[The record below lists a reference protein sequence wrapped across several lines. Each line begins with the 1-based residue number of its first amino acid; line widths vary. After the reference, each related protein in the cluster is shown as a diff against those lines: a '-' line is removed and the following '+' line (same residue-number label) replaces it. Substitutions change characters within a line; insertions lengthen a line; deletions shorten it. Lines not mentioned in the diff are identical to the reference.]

1 MKSVVSVVIELP
13 EGAEA
18 LLSLG
23 SGFKVSPTD
32 AMLAGLERLFG
43 ANVTELR

>member
-1 MKSVVSVVIELP
+1 VELVLALP

-18 LLSLG
+18 VLELAETRVTPS
-23 SGFKVSPTD
+23 D

-43 ANVTELR
+43 QSVAELR